1 MWKRL
6 DLRIAAFHARRA
18 KLLAGRGRWAA
29 AARAYE
35 QAVARQPKHRH
46 WQLALAAAYMRTQRW
61 EDAARAYEAAIALD
75 DRYARHHAKLGRA
88 RARAQQW
95 EAAIEAYEAAIER
108 NPLRPHWHAAIARAR
123 QHLGHW
129 EGAPTRP
136 PGDARSQA
144 RASRERK
151 RARQAAKLAA
161 DPDATELD
169 RRLAAAS
176 PARFAVRRG
185 IGRFV
190 SERLGS
196 IQDAALERPRATVDI
211 GFKAFVFWAQGIETA
226 PPIVRR
232 CADEVR
238 RLHRDGDVLFLDE
251 AAAREHVT
259 VPAMVAR
266 NAGRDW
272 TRLSDLLRLELLS
285 TYGGVWMDATCL
297 PRARMQDVVPDLLG
311 SGFFAFTF
319 RRGRLGNWF
328 LASEPNHYVVAM
340 LREAHYEYWQAY
352 DHVVDYYLFH
362 HLFEMLY
369 LLDERFAAH
378 WDATPRRFVRRA
390 TAYNKSLLEPYDD
403 ERARALLDRS
413 FVHKLSYKVG
423 AEDVRPGSGLARL
436 LEGELPEP
444 QHVDGGAGG

>member
-1 MWKRL
+1 MPKRL
-6 DLRIAAFHARRA
+6 NLRLAALHARHA

-35 QAVARQPKHRH
+35 RAIARRPENRH
-46 WQLALAAAYMRTQRW
+46 WHLALAAAYMRIQRW
-61 EDAARAYEAAIALD
+61 EDAAGAYEAAIALD

-123 QHLGHW
+123 EHLGHW
-129 EGAPTRP
+129 EGAPVHT
-136 PGDARSQA
+136 PGDARTRA
-144 RASRERK
+144 KASRARK

-161 DPDATELD
+161 DRDATELD

-190 SERLGS
+190 SERLDA
-196 IQDAALERPRATVDI
+196 IRDAALERPYPTRDI

-226 PPIVRR
+226 PPVVKR

-238 RLHRDGDVLFLDE
+238 RLHREGDVLFLDE
-251 AAAREHVT
+251 ATAREHAE

-266 NAGRDW
+266 TMGRDW

-297 PRARMQDVVPDLLG
+297 PRARMQDAVPDLLT
-311 SGFFAFTF
+311 SGFFAF
-319 RRGRLGNWF
+319 RRGPGRLGNWF

-340 LREAHYEYWQAY
+340 LREAHYEYWSAY

-369 LLDERFAAH
+369 LLDERFAAV
-378 WDATPRRFVRRA
+378 WDAAPRRFVRRA
-390 TAYNKSLLEPYDD
+390 TAYNKTLLEPYDA
-403 ERARALLDRS
+403 ERTRTLLDRS
-413 FVHKLSYKVG
+413 FVHKLTYKVD
-423 AEDVRPGSGLARL
+423 AEGIRPGSGLDQL
-436 LEGELPEP
+436 LTGELPEP
-444 QHVDGGAGG
+444 EHVDRGAGG

>member
-1 MWKRL
+1 MRQRI
-6 DLRIAAFHARRA
+6 DLGLSSLHARHAR
-18 KLLAGRGRWAA
+18 LLARRGRWRA

-35 QAVARQPKHRH
+35 RAVARSPRNRH
-46 WQLALAAAYMRTQRW
+46 WHLARAAAYMRTQQW
-61 EDAARAYEAAIALD
+61 EPAAGAYEAAIALD

-123 QHLGHW
+123 EHLGHW
-129 EGAPTRP
+129 ESAPAQTA
-136 PGDARSQA
+136 GDARTQA

-151 RARQAAKLAA
+151 RARQAAKLVA
-161 DPDATELD
+161 DPHATELD

-190 SERLGS
+190 SERLEV
-196 IQDAALERPRATVDI
+196 IRDAALERPYPTRDI
-211 GFKAFVFWAQGIETA
+211 GFKAFVFWAQGIDTA

-232 CADEVR
+232 CAEEVR
-238 RLHRDGDVLFLDE
+238 RLHHDGDVLFLD
-251 AAAREHVT
+251 AASAREHAD
-259 VPAMVAR
+259 VPPIVAR
-266 NAGRDW
+266 TTGRDW
-272 TRLSDLLRLELLS
+272 ARLSDLLRLELLS

-297 PRARMQDVVPDLLG
+297 PRVRMQDAVPDLLG

-340 LREAHYEYWQAY
+340 LREAHYEYWRAY

-362 HLFEMLY
+362 HLFEVLY
-369 LLDERFAAH
+369 LLDERFAAV

-390 TAYNKSLLEPYDD
+390 TAYNKSLLEPYDA
-403 ERARALLDRS
+403 ERTRALLGRS
-413 FVHKLSYKVG
+413 FVHKLSYKID
-423 AEDVRPGSGLARL
+423 AEGIRPGSGLARL

-444 QHVDGGAGG
+444 EHVDRGAGG